1 MQPPGRKV
9 RTYQRNPFTLAEK
22 FAEAGRNFLLSVETG
37 LREPLGGVPMP
48 RPRPTQI
55 IMTEELSSFI
65 ASSFLSVW
73 ALELLLLLKQEPR
86 QWSKDEL
93 ITRLRASELVVTQ
106 AIGSLVAAGLVN
118 VEEGG
123 ATYMP
128 VSERLA
134 RLVDQTESLYS
145 SKPDAVRRTIVT
157 ASSSGITAF
166 ADAFRLRKD

>member
-1 MQPPGRKV
+1 
-9 RTYQRNPFTLAEK
+9 
-22 FAEAGRNFLLSVETG
+22 
-37 LREPLGGVPMP
+37 
-48 RPRPTQI
+48 
-55 IMTEELSSFI
+55 MTEELSSFI

-86 QWSKDEL
+86 QWSNDEL

-118 VEEGG
+118 VDEGG

-134 RLVDQTESLYS
+134 RLVDQTESLYA
-145 SKPDAVRRTIVT
+145 SKPDALRRTIVT